1 MTCEVAGDPASI
13 PGLGRSSGVEYYPLQ
28 YSGLENSMDN
38 SPWGHKKSDT
48 TDRLSLHF
56 ARATQ
61 NLYCDDAHGISPKGE
76 IYNEMKLE
84 ELIF

>member
-1 MTCEVAGDPASI
+1 
-13 PGLGRSSGVEYYPLQ
+13 
-28 YSGLENSMDN
+28 MDN
-38 SPWGHKKSDT
+38 SPWGCKKSDT
-48 TDRLSLHF
+48 TDRLLLHF

-61 NLYCDDAHGISPKGE
+61 NLYCADVHGITPKGE

>member
-1 MTCEVAGDPASI
+1 
-13 PGLGRSSGVEYYPLQ
+13 
-28 YSGLENSMDN
+28 MDN